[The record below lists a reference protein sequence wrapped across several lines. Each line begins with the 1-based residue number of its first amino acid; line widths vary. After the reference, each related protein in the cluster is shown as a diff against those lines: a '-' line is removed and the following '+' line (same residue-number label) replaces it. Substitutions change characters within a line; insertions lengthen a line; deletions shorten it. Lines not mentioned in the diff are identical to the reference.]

1 MTTPTGAGQKWIG
14 RSVKRVEDARLL
26 TGRGTYIDDHP
37 PVGSLF
43 HAAIVRSPH
52 AHARI
57 LGYDLREALAVDG
70 VVGVITGA
78 DVAEHTKPFSVGVTA
93 PARYYCAATDKARFV
108 GEPVA
113 VVVAKSRYV
122 AEDAAELVQV
132 QYEPLPAVVDP
143 ERALEP
149 DAPVLHEAVGSNL
162 ANNRRLVYG
171 DPDRAFRDADVVIK
185 ERFRFPK
192 YGSTPMET
200 YGVIARWDRFDG
212 VCTVW
217 SNFMGPFIMH
227 PLTARVLGL
236 PENRLRFI
244 VPPDIGGSFGIK
256 SLIYPY
262 IALIAVASK
271 LTGVAVKWI
280 EDRREHLL
288 ASSTGTD
295 RVAYR
300 ELAAR
305 KDGTVLGMRFKW
317 FDNVGGYIRSPE
329 PGCSFRPTGNFVGP
343 YRFQHLEVDASTV
356 MTNKSLTGP
365 NRGYACGHLYFETEG
380 MMDRLAEKLGLDPVE
395 VRRRNLIPA
404 SAFPYRTPTGGL
416 YDSGDYPATLDKAV
430 ELAKYDEL
438 RREQATARA
447 AGRYVGIGVALAVDP
462 SVSNMGYVATALDPQ
477 FRAKPEY
484 LPKSGAVDS
493 ATVKVD
499 PLGRVTAILAT
510 TPQGQGHQTIVAQII
525 ADELGLV
532 PEDVTVVDE
541 MDTFTRIWSIS
552 SGTYS
557 SRFGSV
563 GTSAVA
569 LAARKLKAKLV
580 AYAAHLMDLPA
591 ESLEFRDGSVRPK
604 QGKGPS
610 YSVKD
615 LAGRAHW
622 NTESLPEGMEPGLQ
636 ATAVFGFEVA
646 RSVDQE
652 DRVNSSNTYGFIAE
666 IMAVE
671 VDPETAAIKILRY
684 VSVHDAGTII
694 NPMIA
699 EGQIYGGALHGL
711 GGALYEELQYDE
723 DGQCLTATF
732 MDYLV
737 PTACEAPPTI
747 EIAHVVSPSPL
758 TPLGSKGLGESSSM
772 TVPAVIANAVSDA
785 LAPLGIRITELPMT
799 PSGLWKLIERAR
811 RSPAAP
817 ADRAPVERA
826 DRSPAAPAAGHPRSE
841 PTTRTPLQ

>member
-1 MTTPTGAGQKWIG
+1 MSERWIG
-14 RSVKRVEDARLL
+14 KSVRRVEDFRLL

-37 PVGSLF
+37 PVSNVH
-43 HAAIVRSPH
+43 HAAIVRSRHP
-52 AHARI
+52 HARI
-57 LGYDLREALAVDG
+57 LGYDIAKARAAEG
-70 VVGVITGA
+70 VVAVITGEH
-78 DVAEHTKPFSVGVTA
+78 VAKETKPFAVGVTT
-93 PARYYCAATDKARFV
+93 PVHYYCAATDKVRFV

-113 VVVAKSRYV
+113 VVVARNRYL
-122 AEDAAELVQV
+122 AEDAAELVDV
-132 QYEPLPAVVDP
+132 DYEPLPAVVDP
-143 ERALEP
+143 EKALEP
-149 DAPVLHEAVGSNL
+149 DAPVLHEKVGTNL
-162 ANNRRLVYG
+162 AGHRRLVYG
-171 DPDRAFRDADVVIK
+171 DPDRAFREAEIVVR

-192 YGSTPMET
+192 YGSTPIET
-200 YGVIARWDRFDG
+200 YGIIARWDLDG

-236 PENRLRFI
+236 PENKLRFI

-256 SLIYPY
+256 SSIYPY
-262 IALIAVASK
+262 IALIALAAK
-271 LTGVAVKWI
+271 HAGVPVKWI

-288 ASSTGTD
+288 ASSSGTD
-295 RVAYR
+295 RIADREVA
-300 ELAAR
+300 AK
-305 KDGTVLGMRFKW
+305 KDGTILGMRYKW
-317 FDNVGGYIRSPE
+317 LDNVGGYIRSPE

-343 YRFQHLEVDASTV
+343 YRFQHLEVDASVV

-380 MMDRLAEKLGLDPVE
+380 MMDRLADALGLDPVE
-395 VRRRNLIPA
+395 IRRRNLLRPEQ
-404 SAFPYRTPTGGL
+404 FPYRTPTGGY
-416 YDSGDYPATLDKAV
+416 YDSGDYPAALDKAV
-430 ELAKYDEL
+430 QIAGYEVL

-447 AGRYVGIGVALAVDP
+447 EGRWFGIGVALAVDP

-484 LPKSGAVDS
+484 LPKSGAVE
-493 ATVKVD
+493 AAMVKID
-499 PLGRVTAILAT
+499 PLGRVTAILGT
-510 TPQGQGHQTIVAQII
+510 TPQGQGHQTIGAQII
-525 ADELGLV
+525 ADELGLT
-532 PEDVTVVDE
+532 PDDITVVDE
-541 MDTFTRIWSIS
+541 MDTFTRVWSIS

-569 LAARKLKAKLV
+569 LAARKLRAKLV
-580 AYAAHLMDLPA
+580 DYAAHLMERPA
-591 ESLEFRDGSVRPK
+591 AELEFRDGAVRPRS
-604 QGKGPS
+604 GKGPS

-622 NTESLPEGMEPGLQ
+622 NTESLPQGMEPGLQ
-636 ATAVFGFEVA
+636 ATAVFGFEVSRA
-646 RSVDQE
+646 VDAD

-671 VDPETAAIKILRY
+671 VDRRTAAIRILKY
-684 VSVHDAGTII
+684 VTVHDAGTII

-711 GGALYEELQYDE
+711 GGALYEELKYDD
-723 DGQCLTATF
+723 DGQFLTGTF

-737 PTACEAPPTI
+737 PTATEAPAHI
-747 EIAHVVSPSPL
+747 DIAHVVSPSPL

-785 LAPLGIRITELPMT
+785 LRPVGVRITELPMT
-799 PSGLWKLIERAR
+799 PSGLWEMI
-811 RSPAAP
+811 
-817 ADRAPVERA
+817 
-826 DRSPAAPAAGHPRSE
+826 
-841 PTTRTPLQ
+841 RTAQTKS

>member
-1 MTTPTGAGQKWIG
+1 MTEQGWIG
-14 RSVKRVEDARLL
+14 KSVKRVEDYRLL

-37 PVGSLF
+37 PVANLF

-52 AHARI
+52 AHTRI
-57 LGYDLREALAVDG
+57 VGYDLAAALAMDG
-70 VVGVITGA
+70 VVGAITGA
-78 DVAEHTKPFSVGVTA
+78 DVAKHTKPFSVGVTA
-93 PARYYCAATDKARFV
+93 PVHYYCAATDRARFV

-113 VVVAKSRYV
+113 VVVARNRYV
-122 AEDAAELVQV
+122 AEDAADLVQV
-132 QYEPLPAVVDP
+132 SYEPLPAVVDP

-192 YGSTPMET
+192 YGSTPIET
-200 YGVIARWDRFDG
+200 YGVIARWDALDG

-236 PENRLRFI
+236 PENKLRFI

-262 IALIAVASK
+262 IALIALASK

-280 EDRREHLL
+280 EDRHEHLM

-300 ELAAR
+300 ELAAK
-305 KDGTVLGMRFKW
+305 KDGTILGMRFKW

-343 YRFQHLEVDASTV
+343 YRFQNLEVDASTV
-356 MTNKSLTGP
+356 MTNKCLTGP

-380 MMDRLAEKLGLDPVE
+380 MMDRLADKLGLDPVA
-395 VRRRNLIPA
+395 VRRKNLIPA
-404 SAFPYRTPTGGL
+404 SEMPYRTPSGGL
-416 YDSGDYPATLDKAV
+416 YDSGDYPKAFDKAL
-430 ELAKYDEL
+430 EIAKYAEL
-438 RREQATARA
+438 RREQAKARA
-447 AGRYVGIGVALAVDP
+447 GGRYFGIGLALAVDP
-462 SVSNMGYVATALDPQ
+462 SVSNMGYVAIALDPQ

-499 PLGRVTAILAT
+499 PLGRVIAILGT
-510 TPQGQGHQTIVAQII
+510 TPQGQGHQTIVSQIV

-541 MDTFTRIWSIS
+541 MDTFTRVWSIS

-580 AYAAHLMDLPA
+580 EYAAHLMDMPP
-591 ESLEFRDGSVRPK
+591 EQLEFRGGAVRPK
-604 QGKGPS
+604 KGKGPS

-636 ATAVFGFEVA
+636 ATAVFGFTVA
-646 RSVDQE
+646 KAVDAE

-666 IMAVE
+666 VMAVE

-684 VSVHDAGTII
+684 VTVHDAGTII

-711 GGALYEELQYDE
+711 GGALYEELAYDE
-723 DGQCLTATF
+723 DGQLLTGTF

-737 PTACEAPPTI
+737 PTASEAPTI

-772 TVPAVIANAVSDA
+772 TAPAVIANAVSDA
-785 LAPLGIRITELPMT
+785 LAPLGIRINELPMT
-799 PSGLWKLIERAR
+799 PSKLHALIKKAR
-811 RSPAAP
+811 TS
-817 ADRAPVERA
+817 
-826 DRSPAAPAAGHPRSE
+826 
-841 PTTRTPLQ
+841 

>member
-1 MTTPTGAGQKWIG
+1 MSATGWIG
-14 RSVKRVEDARLL
+14 KPVKRVEDARLL

-37 PVGSLF
+37 PVANLH

-57 LGYDLREALAVDG
+57 LGYDLEAARAVEG
-70 VVGVITGA
+70 VVGAITGE
-78 DVAEHTKPFSVGVTA
+78 DVRTLTKPFSVGVTA
-93 PARYYCAATDKARFV
+93 PVHYYCAAADKVRFV

-113 VVVAKSRYV
+113 VIVARSRYV
-122 AEDAAELVQV
+122 AEDAADLVRV
-132 QYEPLPAVVDP
+132 HYEPLPVVVDP

-149 DAPVLHEAVGSNL
+149 DAPILHEAVGTNL
-162 ANNRRLVYG
+162 AGHRRLVYG
-171 DPDRAFRDADVVIK
+171 DPDRAFSEAEVVIK

-192 YGSTPMET
+192 YSSTPIET
-200 YGVIARWDRFDG
+200 YGVIAKWDSLDG

-236 PENRLRFI
+236 PENKLRFI

-256 SLIYPY
+256 TSIYPY
-262 IALIAVASK
+262 IALIALAARR
-271 LTGVAVKWI
+271 TGVPVKWI

-288 ASSTGTD
+288 ASSSGTD

-300 ELAAR
+300 ELAAK
-305 KDGTVLGMRFKW
+305 KDGTILGMRFRW
-317 FDNVGGYIRSPE
+317 LDNVGGYIRSPE

-343 YRFQHLEVDASTV
+343 YRFQNLEVDASTV

-380 MMDRLAEKLGLDPVE
+380 MIDRLADRLGMDPVE
-395 VRRRNLIPA
+395 VRRRNLIPPGA
-404 SAFPYRTPTGGL
+404 MPYRTPTGGL
-416 YDSGDYPATLDKAV
+416 YDSGDYPAAFEKAL
-430 ELAKYDEL
+430 EIAKYTEL
-438 RREQATARA
+438 RREQAKARA
-447 AGRYVGIGVALAVDP
+447 ASRYVGIGLALAVDP

-484 LPKSGAVDS
+484 LPKSGAVDA
-493 ATVKVD
+493 ATIKVD
-499 PLGRVTAILAT
+499 PLGRVIAILAT
-510 TPQGQGHQTIVAQII
+510 TPQGQGHRTVVSQIV
-525 ADELGLV
+525 ADELGLT

-541 MDTFTRIWSIS
+541 MDTYTRFWSIS

-563 GTSAVA
+563 GTSAAA
-569 LAARKLKAKLV
+569 LAARKLKAKLIE
-580 AYAAHLMDLPA
+580 YAAHLMERPA
-591 ESLEFRDGSVRPK
+591 AELVFRDGAVRARVGP
-604 QGKGPS
+604 GPS

-622 NTESLPEGMEPGLQ
+622 NTQSLPDGMEPGLQ
-636 ATAVFGFEVA
+636 ASAVFGFTVA
-646 RSVDQE
+646 RAVDE
-652 DRVNSSNTYGFIAE
+652 NDCVNSSNTYGFIAE
-666 IMAVE
+666 VMAVE

-684 VSVHDAGTII
+684 ATVHDAGTII

-711 GGALYEELQYDE
+711 GGALYEELLYDD
-723 DGQCLTATF
+723 DGQFLTGSF
-732 MDYLV
+732 LDYLV
-737 PTACEAPPTI
+737 PTATEAPVI
-747 EIAHVVSPSPL
+747 DIAHVVSPSPL

-785 LAPLGIRITELPMT
+785 LSPMGVRITELPMA
-799 PSGLWKLIERAR
+799 PARLWELIERAKKTGG
-811 RSPAAP
+811 SGNP
-817 ADRAPVERA
+817 
-826 DRSPAAPAAGHPRSE
+826 
-841 PTTRTPLQ
+841 

>member
-1 MTTPTGAGQKWIG
+1 MTEKGWIG
-14 RSVKRVEDARLL
+14 KPVRRVEDARLL

-37 PVGSLF
+37 PVANLF

-57 LGYDLREALAVDG
+57 LGYEVKAARALPG
-70 VVGVITGA
+70 IVGVLTGE
-78 DVAEHTKPFSVGVTA
+78 DVLKHTKPFAVGVTA
-93 PARYYCAATDKARFV
+93 PVRYYCAATDKARFV

-113 VVVAKSRYV
+113 VVVGKSRYV
-122 AEDAAELVQV
+122 AEDAADLVQV
-132 QYEPLPAVVDP
+132 RYEPLPAVVDP

-171 DPDRAFRDADVVIK
+171 DPDGAFREADVVVR
-185 ERFRFPK
+185 ERFKFPK
-192 YGSTPMET
+192 YGSTPIET
-200 YGVIARWDRFDG
+200 YGVVARWDALDG

-262 IALIAVASK
+262 MALIALASK

-280 EDRREHLL
+280 EDRHEHLL

-295 RVAYR
+295 RIAYR
-300 ELAAR
+300 EVAAK
-305 KDGTVLGMRFKW
+305 KDGTILGMRFRW
-317 FDNVGGYIRSPE
+317 LDNVGGYIRSPE

-365 NRGYACGHLYFETEG
+365 NRGYACGHLYFESEG
-380 MMDRLAEKLGLDPVE
+380 MLDRLADELGMDPAE
-395 VRRRNLIPA
+395 LRRRNLIQPQA
-404 SAFPYRTPTGGL
+404 MPYRTPSGGL
-416 YDSGDYPATLDKAV
+416 YDSGDYPKAFEKAL

-438 RREQATARA
+438 RREQARARA
-447 AGRYVGIGVALAVDP
+447 AGRYVGIGLALAVDP

-499 PLGRVTAILAT
+499 PLGRVIAILGT
-510 TPQGQGHQTIVAQII
+510 TPQGQGHQTVVSQIV
-525 ADELGLV
+525 ADELGLH

-580 AYAAHLMDLPA
+580 EYAAHLMDVPA
-591 ESLEFRDGSVRPK
+591 AQLEWSDGAVRRRA
-604 QGKGPS
+604 GKGPA

-622 NTESLPEGMEPGLQ
+622 NTESLPDGMEPGLQ
-636 ATAVFGFEVA
+636 ATAVFGFGVSKA
-646 RSVDQE
+646 VDAE

-666 IMAVE
+666 VMAVE
-671 VDPETAAIKILRY
+671 VDPQTAAITILRY
-684 VSVHDAGTII
+684 VTVHDAGTII

-723 DGQCLTATF
+723 AGQCLTGSF

-737 PTACEAPPTI
+737 PTASEAPTI

-785 LAPLGIRITELPMT
+785 LRPLGIRINELPMT
-799 PSGLWKLIERAR
+799 PSKLWKMI
-811 RSPAAP
+811 
-817 ADRAPVERA
+817 DRAGR
-826 DRSPAAPAAGHPRSE
+826 GHTPR
-841 PTTRTPLQ
+841 P

>member
-1 MTTPTGAGQKWIG
+1 MSYIG
-14 RSVKRVEDARLL
+14 RSIKRVEDGRLL
-26 TGRGTYIDDHP
+26 TGRGTFIDDHP
-37 PVGSLF
+37 PVANAC

-57 LGYDLREALAVDG
+57 LGYDLSAALGMDG
-70 VVGVITGA
+70 VVGAITGQ
-78 DVAEHTKPFSVGVTA
+78 DVAKLTKPFSVGVTA
-93 PARYYCAATDKARFV
+93 PVHYYCAATDKARFA

-113 VVVAKSRYV
+113 VVVGRDRYI
-122 AEDAAELVQV
+122 AEDAADLVRV
-132 QYEPLPAVVDP
+132 DYEPLPVVVDP

-162 ANNRRLVYG
+162 ASHRRLVYG
-171 DPDRAFRDADVVIK
+171 DPDRAFREADVVIR

-192 YGSTPMET
+192 YGSTPIET
-200 YGVIARWDRFDG
+200 YGIIARWDPLDG
-212 VCTVW
+212 VLTVW

-244 VPPDIGGSFGIK
+244 VPRDIGGSFGIK
-256 SLIYPY
+256 SSIYPY
-262 IALIAVASK
+262 IALIGLAAMR
-271 LTGVAVKWI
+271 TGVPVKWI

-288 ASSTGTD
+288 ASSSGTD

-300 ELAAR
+300 ELAAK
-305 KDGTVLGMRFKW
+305 KDGTILGMRFRW
-317 FDNVGGYIRSPE
+317 LDNVGGYIRSPE

-343 YRFQHLEVDASTV
+343 YRFQNLEVDASTV

-365 NRGYACGHLYFETEG
+365 NRGYACGHLYFETER
-380 MMDRLAEKLGLDPVE
+380 MVDLLAEKLSMDPAE
-395 VRRRNLIPA
+395 VRRKNLLQPEQ
-404 SAFPYRTPTGGL
+404 FPYRSPTGGL
-416 YDSGDYPATLDKAV
+416 YDSGDYPAAFEKAL
-430 ELAKYDEL
+430 EIARYDEL
-438 RREQATARA
+438 RREQTKRRA
-447 AGRYVGIGVALAVDP
+447 AGRYFGIGLALAVDP

-493 ATVKVD
+493 ATIKID
-499 PLGRVTAILAT
+499 PLGRLIAILGT
-510 TPQGQGHQTIVAQII
+510 TPQGQGHQTIVSQIV
-525 ADELGLV
+525 ADELGV
-532 PEDVTVVDE
+532 TPEDVTVVDE
-541 MDTFTRIWSIS
+541 MDTFTRVWSIS

-569 LAARKLKAKLV
+569 LAARKLKRKLV
-580 AYAAHLMDLPA
+580 EYGAHLMERSSD
-591 ESLEFRDGSVRPK
+591 EVVFRDGGVHVAK
-604 QGKGPS
+604 GKGPS
-610 YSVKD
+610 YSLKD

-622 NTESLPEGMEPGLQ
+622 NTESLPDGMEPGLQ
-636 ATAVFGFEVA
+636 ATAVFGFEVSKA
-646 RSVDQE
+646 VDAE

-666 IMAVE
+666 LMAVE
-671 VDPETAAIKILRY
+671 VDPDTAAIKILRY
-684 VSVHDAGTII
+684 VTVHDAGTII

-711 GGALYEELQYDE
+711 GGALYEELAYD
-723 DGQCLTATF
+723 DQGQLLTGTF

-737 PTACEAPPTI
+737 PTASEAPSI
-747 EIAHVVSPSPL
+747 DIAHIVSPSPL

-785 LAPLGIRITELPMT
+785 LAPIGIRISELPMT
-799 PSGLWKLIERAR
+799 PSGLWALIKRAR
-811 RSPAAP
+811 ESGR
-817 ADRAPVERA
+817 
-826 DRSPAAPAAGHPRSE
+826 
-841 PTTRTPLQ
+841 

>member
-1 MTTPTGAGQKWIG
+1 MSDRWIG
-14 RSVKRVEDARLL
+14 KSVKRVEDFRLL

-37 PVGSLF
+37 PVGNIH
-43 HAAIVRSPH
+43 HAAIVRSRY

-57 LGYDLREALAVDG
+57 RGWDVSRARRAEG
-70 VVGVITGA
+70 VVAVITGE
-78 DVAEHTKPFSVGVTA
+78 DVARETKPFAVGVTT
-93 PARYYCAATDKARFV
+93 PVHYYCAAIDKVRFV

-113 VVVAKSRYV
+113 VVVARDRYL
-122 AEDAAELVQV
+122 AEDAAELVEV
-132 QYEPLPAVVDP
+132 DYEPLPAVIDP
-143 ERALEP
+143 EKALEP
-149 DAPVLHEAVGSNL
+149 DAPVLHEKVGTNL
-162 ANNRRLVYG
+162 AGHRRLVYG
-171 DPDRAFRDADVVIK
+171 DPDRAFREAEVVLR

-192 YGSTPMET
+192 YGSTPIET
-200 YGVIARWDRFDG
+200 YGIIARWELDG

-256 SLIYPY
+256 SSIYPY
-262 IALIAVASK
+262 IALIALAAK
-271 LTGVAVKWI
+271 HAGVPVKWI

-288 ASSTGTD
+288 ASSSGTD

-300 ELAAR
+300 EVAAK
-305 KDGTVLGMRFKW
+305 KDGTVLGMRYKW
-317 FDNVGGYIRSPE
+317 LDNVGGYIRSPE

-343 YRFQHLEVDASTV
+343 YNFQHLEVDASVV

-380 MMDRLAEKLGLDPVE
+380 MMDRLADTLGLDPVE
-395 VRRRNLIPA
+395 IRRRNLIAPEQL
-404 SAFPYRTPTGGL
+404 PYRTPTGGY
-416 YDSGDYPATLDKAV
+416 YDSGDYPAALDRAV
-430 ELAKYDEL
+430 QVAAYDAL
-438 RREQATARA
+438 RREQAKARA
-447 AGRYVGIGVALAVDP
+447 EGRWFGIGVALAVDP

-484 LPKSGAVDS
+484 LPKSGAVDA

-499 PLGRVTAILAT
+499 PLGRVTAILGT

-525 ADELGLV
+525 ADELGLT
-532 PEDVTVVDE
+532 PDDVTVVDE
-541 MDTFTRIWSIS
+541 MDTFTRVWSIS

-569 LAARKLKAKLV
+569 LAARKLRAKLLD
-580 AYAAHLMDLPA
+580 YAAHLMERPVG
-591 ESLEFRDGSVRPK
+591 EVEFRDGAVRPRS
-604 QGKGPS
+604 GKGPS

-622 NTESLPEGMEPGLQ
+622 NTESLPQGMEPGLQ
-636 ATAVFGFEVA
+636 ATAVFGFEVSRA
-646 RSVDQE
+646 VDAE

-671 VDPETAAIKILRY
+671 IDRQTAAIKIVKY
-684 VSVHDAGTII
+684 VTVHDAGTII

-711 GGALYEELQYDE
+711 GGALYEELKYDD
-723 DGQCLTATF
+723 DGQFLAGTF

-737 PTACEAPPTI
+737 PTAVEAPAEI

-785 LAPLGIRITELPMT
+785 LRPLGVRITELPMT
-799 PSGLWKLIERAR
+799 PSGLWQLI
-811 RSPAAP
+811 
-817 ADRAPVERA
+817 
-826 DRSPAAPAAGHPRSE
+826 
-841 PTTRTPLQ
+841 RTAQAK